1 MIILA
6 KIINFKNLYVF
17 FLFTILLLTQG
28 CGGFFKMTDARE
40 VSPNP
45 NERVKKNIEEGR
57 GLRIAGAGKRGG
69 EFQFASSNPLWRASL
84 DILDFAPLLNANY
97 SGGIIITDWISTD
110 DVNSNEFYK
119 ITVKFLSNEIRPDGL
134 DISLHQKDCSKN
146 NVCKISKI
154 QSSLSDDLA
163 LEILKRA
170 ALYKKEDAK
179 KIAEE
184 LGEYR
189 VQPAFNTGK
198 KRKKK
203 K

>member
-1 MIILA
+1 
-6 KIINFKNLYVF
+6 
-17 FLFTILLLTQG
+17 
-28 CGGFFKMTDARE
+28 MTDARE

-45 NERVKKNIEEGR
+45 NERIKKNMEEGR
-57 GLRIAGAGKRGG
+57 GLRLANAGNKGG

-110 DVNSNEFYK
+110 DMNSNEFYK
-119 ITVKFLSNEIRPDGL
+119 ITVKFLSNEIRPDGI

-163 LEILKRA
+163 IEILKRA
-170 ALYKKEDAK
+170 ALYKKEGAK

-189 VQPAFNTGK
+189 VIPAFGTGK
-198 KRKKK
+198 NKKK
-203 K
+203 

>member
-1 MIILA
+1 MY
-6 KIINFKNLYVF
+6 FKNFYI
-17 FLFTILLLTQG
+17 FLILSSFLLTQG

-45 NERVKKNIEEGR
+45 NERIKKNMEEGR
-57 GLRIAGAGKRGG
+57 GLRLANAGKKGG

-110 DVNSNEFYK
+110 DMNSNEFYK
-119 ITVKFLSNEIRPDGL
+119 ITVKFLSNEIRPDGI

-163 LEILKRA
+163 IEILKRA
-170 ALYKKEDAK
+170 ALYKKEGVK

-189 VQPAFNTGK
+189 VIPAFGTGK
-198 KRKKK
+198 NKKK
-203 K
+203 

>member
-1 MIILA
+1 MY
-6 KIINFKNLYVF
+6 FKNFYI
-17 FLFTILLLTQG
+17 FLILSSFLLTQG

-45 NERVKKNIEEGR
+45 NERIKKNMEEGR
-57 GLRIAGAGKRGG
+57 GLRLANIGKKGG

-119 ITVKFLSNEIRPDGL
+119 ITVKFLSNEIRPDGI
-134 DISLHQKDCSKN
+134 DISLHQKDCSKDN
-146 NVCKISKI
+146 ICKISKI

-163 LEILKRA
+163 IEILKRA

-189 VQPAFNTGK
+189 VTPAFNTGK
-198 KRKKK
+198 KRKK
-203 K
+203 

>member
-1 MIILA
+1 MY
-6 KIINFKNLYVF
+6 FKNFYI
-17 FLFTILLLTQG
+17 FLILSSFLLTQG

-45 NERVKKNIEEGR
+45 NERIKKNMEEGR
-57 GLRIAGAGKRGG
+57 GLRLANLGKKGG

-119 ITVKFLSNEIRPDGL
+119 ITVKFLSNEIRPDGI

-146 NVCKISKI
+146 NICKISKI

-163 LEILKRA
+163 IEILKRA

-179 KIAEE
+179 KITEE

-189 VQPAFNTGK
+189 VIPAFNTGK
-198 KRKKK
+198 KRKK
-203 K
+203 

>member
-1 MIILA
+1 MNNLI
-6 KIINFKNLYVF
+6 KFINFRNLYIVG
-17 FLFTILLLTQG
+17 LFSILILTQG

-57 GLRIAGAGKRGG
+57 GLRLGNTGKKGG

-134 DISLHQKDCSKN
+134 DISLHQKDCNNN

-170 ALYKKEDAK
+170 ALYKKEDIEK
-179 KIAEE
+179 LNEE

-198 KRKKK
+198 KRKK
-203 K
+203 

>member
-1 MIILA
+1 
-6 KIINFKNLYVF
+6 
-17 FLFTILLLTQG
+17 
-28 CGGFFKMTDARE
+28 MTDARE

-45 NERVKKNIEEGR
+45 NERVKKNMEEGR
-57 GLRIAGAGKRGG
+57 GLRIGAGKKGG

-110 DVNSNEFYK
+110 DENSNEFYK
-119 ITVKFLSNEIRPDGL
+119 ITVKFLSNEIRPDGI
-134 DISLHQKDCSKN
+134 DIALHQKNCNSN
-146 NVCKISKI
+146 NICKISKI

-170 ALYKKEDAK
+170 ALYQKEDAK
-179 KIAEE
+179 KITEE
-184 LGEYR
+184 LGEYK

-198 KRKKK
+198 KKKK
-203 K
+203 

>member
-1 MIILA
+1 
-6 KIINFKNLYVF
+6 
-17 FLFTILLLTQG
+17 
-28 CGGFFKMTDARE
+28 MTDARE

-45 NERVKKNIEEGR
+45 NERIKKNIEEGR

>member
-1 MIILA
+1 MNNLL
-6 KIINFKNLYVF
+6 KIINFKNFYTI
-17 FLFTILLLTQG
+17 FLISILILTQG

-57 GLRIAGAGKRGG
+57 GLRLAGAGKKGG

-134 DISLHQKDCSKN
+134 DISLHQKNCSTN
-146 NVCKISKI
+146 NICKISKI

-170 ALYKKEDAK
+170 ALYKKEDQK
-179 KIAEE
+179 KITEE

-198 KRKKK
+198 KRKK
-203 K
+203 

>member
-1 MIILA
+1 MY
-6 KIINFKNLYVF
+6 FKNFYI
-17 FLFTILLLTQG
+17 FLILSSFLLTQG

-45 NERVKKNIEEGR
+45 NERIKKNMEEGR
-57 GLRIAGAGKRGG
+57 GLRLANAGKKGG

-110 DVNSNEFYK
+110 DMNSNEFYK
-119 ITVKFLSNEIRPDGL
+119 ITVKFLSNEIRPDGI

-163 LEILKRA
+163 IEILKRA
-170 ALYKKEDAK
+170 ALYKKEGVK

-189 VQPAFNTGK
+189 VIPAFGTGK
-198 KRKKK
+198 N
-203 K
+203 